1 MSKVDLSQKGS
12 QIFLQY
18 RWVLLGI
25 SKELGICNH
34 DETRASPPIAR
45 ERENFYRE
53 EKKVLSGTNK
63 KSIAF
68 HRLGTCRESFFSC
81 WAPLSSQGVRAPPS
95 GCFRA
100 VLSRVGP

>member
-1 MSKVDLSQKGS
+1 MMTHVQ
-12 QIFLQY
+12 
-18 RWVLLGI
+18 V
-25 SKELGICNH
+25 
-34 DETRASPPIAR
+34 PPIAR